1 LDAIRQQFLT
11 LEETWQG
18 VLSAVSSNPALYEPH
33 LKGATPTQINE
44 VVSMLGHWLKR
55 TRAPKGFAP
64 TFHLASGLTAT
75 GLAAAVNAA
84 QALARGE
91 YGHFPSF
98 VLALNQMVAGLHSM
112 LLFGDAGEAREAVA
126 ALGGRLAEALALVET
141 AQRELASRTS
151 LLESAQAKLSALDD
165 AVERIESVSRAAQE
179 AATAATSH
187 AEAAGKSLAASR
199 QSATESEPLRKEA
212 ADLLEKA
219 EDLQVSLTSAQKEL
233 AEVTSKSRH
242 QQELIDALLPKGASA
257 GLASAFAGRVAQ
269 LERTKWIWASVFAVG
284 IGLLF
289 LVAWQE
295 LTALPLHPST
305 PVWEILLQR
314 LPFAA
319 PAVWIGWFAAI
330 QYGNTLRVQED
341 YAFKEATSKAFAGYR
356 DHMEHLASVSLKEG
370 NTAMLLMAQKTIEIL
385 SHEPLRIFQGTDK
398 DASPGHSVIN
408 ALFKDKAKSPPPS
421 SS

>member
-1 LDAIRQQFLT
+1 
-11 LEETWQG
+11 

-44 VVSMLGHWLKR
+44 VVSMLGHWLNR

-75 GLAAAVNAA
+75 GLATAVNSV

-98 VLALNQMVAGLHSM
+98 VLALNQMIAGLHSM
-112 LLFGDAGEAREAVA
+112 VLFGDADEGREAVA
-126 ALGGRLAEALALVET
+126 GLGGKLAEALALVET
-141 AQRELASRTS
+141 AQGELASRTS
-151 LLESAQAKLSALDD
+151 LLESAQAKLVVLDD
-165 AVERIESVSRAAQE
+165 AVEQIESISRTAQE

-187 AEAAGKSLAASR
+187 AAEASKASAAS
-199 QSATESEPLRKEA
+199 QESATESAPLLKQAAELLEGA
-212 ADLLEKA
+212 ADLQA
-219 EDLQVSLTSAQKEL
+219 SLTSAKNEL
-233 AEVTSKSRH
+233 AEITTKSLD
-242 QQELIDALLPKGASA
+242 QQKLIEALLPKGASA
-257 GLASAFAGRVAQ
+257 GLATAFAGRVAQ
-269 LERTKWIWASVFAVG
+269 LETAKWIWVGVFAIS
-284 IGLLF
+284 IGALF
-289 LVAWQE
+289 LIAWK
-295 LTALPLHPST
+295 ALNAMPLHPDT
-305 PVWEILLQR
+305 PIWEMLLQR

-370 NTAMLLMAQKTIEIL
+370 NSAMLLMAQKTIEIL
-385 SHEPLRIFQGTDK
+385 SHEPLRIFQGTDR
-398 DASPGHSVIN
+398 DASPGHSVLKTI
-408 ALFKDKAKSPPPS
+408 FKNKAKPSPPS